1 MAESEITGN
10 AGGDT
15 LVFEVNGVRFGL
27 DTAMVASIVESEKI
41 SFIPGQSAF
50 VKGVISLRGE
60 PVAVIDSAR
69 LFPGKGE
76 GEAGGE
82 RGDGADGGGE
92 NGPAGCGKV
101 IVASDGARALGFFIG
116 SSKPSF
122 FWEEETSEF
131 PVSECPDRYIKTRIE
146 AGRYPIHIVDWP
158 ALFDEAARV
167 LATE

>member
-1 MAESEITGN
+1 MAESEITGST
-10 AGGDT
+10 GGDT

-69 LFPGKGE
+69 LFPGGGE
-76 GEAGGE
+76 GEAGG
-82 RGDGADGGGE
+82 GGG
-92 NGPAGCGKV
+92 GGKGGRGRGKV

-131 PVSECPDRYIKTRIE
+131 QVTECPDRYVKTRIE